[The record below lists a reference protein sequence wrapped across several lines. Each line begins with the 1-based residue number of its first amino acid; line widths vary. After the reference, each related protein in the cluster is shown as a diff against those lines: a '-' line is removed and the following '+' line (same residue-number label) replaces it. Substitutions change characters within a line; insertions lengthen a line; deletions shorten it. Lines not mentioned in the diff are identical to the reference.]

1 MTNNSIQL
9 LWRSAEEDRENGAIT
24 YQVRYGRVEAGKPL
38 HPLDHEHSMNTTSP
52 MALVTGLEPEHAYSV
67 YVVAGNS
74 YGISLPSLVL
84 LVNTSQANGMLR
96 STVGP
101 PHALELLHQSVDT
114 LTFSWL
120 PPLFLPPDCSIS
132 YIVHYRP
139 VNGTEL
145 RFLPGGN
152 AEAAAAVAAFN
163 APVTT
168 PMKSDGWI
176 RVQTR
181 FNTMIITN
189 LTYNTQYALAV
200 QAKVTF
206 RNETTPVSTEV
217 GAPFLPAVRRRL
229 QLSGLSEM
237 LLVWTD
243 PAIPASVNLPVI
255 IPNEPVIEGHNAT
268 ALCVASGT
276 PAPTLSIYV
285 NGLLV
290 RREER
295 RHLTFTMTNIK
306 RNMSTVTCYAINGYG
321 PDMQSSQS
329 TLELKVRC
337 KYHLNCFL
345 NYNFSFN
352 LNDLSILVHCS
363 PPDDQRVSG

>member
-9 LWRSAEEDRENGAIT
+9 LWRSADEDRDNAAIT
-24 YQVRYGRVEAGKPL
+24 YQVRYGRVELDKPL
-38 HPLDHEHSMNTTSP
+38 HPLDHENSMNTTSP
-52 MALVTGLEPEHAYSV
+52 MALITSLEPEHTYSV

-120 PPLFLPPDCSIS
+120 PPLFLPPDCTIS
-132 YIVHYRP
+132 YVVHYRP

-152 AEAAAAVAAFN
+152 SETAAAVASSN
-163 APVTT
+163 ASIATT
-168 PMKSDGWI
+168 LPKADGWI

-200 QAKVTF
+200 QAKVLF
-206 RNETTPVSTEV
+206 RNDSTAVSTES
-217 GAPFLPAVRRRL
+217 GILALPAIRRRI

-255 IPNEPVIEGHNAT
+255 IPNGPIIEGHNAT
-268 ALCVASGT
+268 ALCVTSGKQ
-276 PAPTLSIYV
+276 LFYQ
-285 NGLLV
+285 
-290 RREER
+290 
-295 RHLTFTMTNIK
+295 F
-306 RNMSTVTCYAINGYG
+306 
-321 PDMQSSQS
+321 
-329 TLELKVRC
+329 
-337 KYHLNCFL
+337 
-345 NYNFSFN
+345 
-352 LNDLSILVHCS
+352 
-363 PPDDQRVSG
+363 